1 MRINVLAVY
10 PRALSARIF
19 AGFYVLQH
27 SCKLTIQE
35 NQIDSG
41 LRVARSMA
49 VLLADEGEVS
59 QERYSKFASE
69 ISAYLTGIIDIA

>member
-1 MRINVLAVY
+1 VQQGRLDVF
-10 PRALSARIF
+10 ARLDI
-19 AGFYVLQH
+19 LR
-27 SCKLTIQE
+27 SRLE

>member
-1 MRINVLAVY
+1 MVSLDRRVHQQELRLEVF
-10 PRALSARIF
+10 ARLDI
-19 AGFYVLQH
+19 LR
-27 SCKLTIQE
+27 SRLE

-69 ISAYLTGIIDIA
+69 ISADLTGIINIA